1 MRNYQDHEEVAEPM
15 EAGEL
20 GFCDLGLEKESLEGA
35 TNLVMLLLPL
45 LNHVNEKHVLR
56 CQQS

>member
-1 MRNYQDHEEVAEPM
+1 M

-56 CQQS
+56 CQRSHNIG